1 MKKLITILGAGLLA
15 FGMFTSCGAKDVNL
29 SWSDEST
36 TYTYTC
42 DVTAGSIAQIV
53 EPRTYSQQE
62 AIKNATTVDSY
73 AYTFKYATVS
83 WVEGYAGNN
92 ATVTKGN
99 VDSYTITLYYDEE
112 VTTTVK
118 ATNVISDKTYNRN
131 QYRTLNIKKVDDKYY
146 INLGADNQAEVTI
159 DGDIED
165 DEFTFSV
172 DVFSVYYENDW
183 NADGSTKYI
192 QGTTVPV
199 VKSVKNGASLS
210 NITIVRK

>member
-29 SWSDEST
+29 SWSDE
-36 TYTYTC
+36 YTSYNYTC
-42 DVTAGSIAQIV
+42 DVTAGTVTDIV
-53 EPRTYSQQE
+53 EPTSYTAQE
-62 AIKNATTVDSY
+62 AIKNATTVESK
-73 AYTFKYATVS
+73 AYTWKYATVA
-83 WVEGYAGNN
+83 WNEGYAGKD
-92 ATVTKGN
+92 ASVTKGN
-99 VDSYTITLYYDEE
+99 VDSYTIDLYYVEE
-112 VTTTVK
+112 TTTTVK
-118 ATNVISDKTYNRN
+118 ATNVISDRTYDRNGHKTI
-131 QYRTLNIKKVDDKYY
+131 TIKKVDDKYFV
-146 INLGADNQAEVTI
+146 NLGADNQAEVTI

-172 DVFSVYYENDW
+172 DLFSVSYPNDW